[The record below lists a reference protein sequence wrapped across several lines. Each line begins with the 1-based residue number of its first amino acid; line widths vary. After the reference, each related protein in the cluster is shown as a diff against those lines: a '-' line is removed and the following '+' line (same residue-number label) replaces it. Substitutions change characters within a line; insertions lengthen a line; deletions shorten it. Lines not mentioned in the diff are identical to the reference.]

1 MTFKKPTEKKIFIKG
16 STDDVAVPFRELT
29 LSNDEKILLSTVEG
43 SDPNAK
49 AMPKIRG
56 LHLAAIVK
64 RRPSLITLKQASLP
78 RKWSMLQ
85 FASRISTD
93 RICRLLLRM

>member
-43 SDPNAK
+43 
-49 AMPKIRG
+49 
-56 LHLAAIVK
+56 
-64 RRPSLITLKQASLP
+64 
-78 RKWSMLQ
+78 
-85 FASRISTD
+85 
-93 RICRLLLRM
+93 LR